1 MKPVLLLSNGHGEDL
16 SGALVASQLIQ
27 MGIAVEALPLVGHGT
42 SYRQLGIAVLGR
54 TRNCS
59 TGGLGYTSLAG
70 RIAELLEGQMLY
82 VLNRLLL
89 LRRRRHHYGL
99 VLAVGDLLAVLGG
112 WFSGLPT
119 AVYLVAYSSHY
130 EGRLRLPWPCGWL
143 LGRPG
148 IRAIWSRDELSAAD
162 LSRQLGRPVCFLGN
176 PFLDAVSG
184 NEAPPA
190 GAGDPELLL
199 VPGSRLPEAA
209 RNLALMLELLAQLPG
224 GRRLRM
230 RAALVPGLERACIA
244 QLAAPLGWQLEGED
258 RLVRGP
264 PGAGAELGWVWATAA
279 PRPTGALQCRHRRG
293 AGGGAGHTGA
303 AATWPGAPIHAGIRR
318 GPAPPA
324 GCGGVL
330 RPRSRQRRRTGAP
343 TAGAAARSDP
353 GAGPA
358 PAAGD
363 NWPRAHR
370 QAWGQPGH
378 GRSDHEPA
386 CGFGAMTTPPT
397 RLQQLKGAMDTLLVV
412 DVFVVIAGAL
422 WFAAAVALHS
432 QHVEGPLTL
441 FQKLWEPL
449 FTPAIGLLMG
459 AALLSGVLGWWQRRG
474 QR

>member
-16 SGALVASQLIQ
+16 SGALVACQLIQ
-27 MGIAVEALPLVGHGT
+27 RGIAVEALPLVGHGT
-42 SYRQLGIAVLGR
+42 SYRQLGIPVLGR

-70 RIAELLEGQMLY
+70 RIAELLEGQILY
-82 VLNRLLL
+82 VLSRLLL
-89 LRRRRHHYGL
+89 LRRRRRHYGL

-162 LSRQLGRPVCFLGN
+162 LSRQLGRPASFLGN

-184 NEAPPA
+184 NEAPAA

-209 RNLALMLELLAQLPG
+209 RNLALMLELLAQLPVK
-224 GRRLRM
+224 RRLRM

-264 PGAGAELGWVWATAA
+264 LELELSWGGFGQLLPRAQLVLCSAGTAAEQAVGLAIPVLQLPGQGPQFTPGFAEAQRRLLGAGVFCAPDPASAAELA
-279 PRPTGALQCRHRRG
+279 RQLLEQQLD
-293 AGGGAGHTGA
+293 
-303 AATWPGAPIHAGIRR
+303 PIR
-318 GPAPPA
+318 GPALRRQLATIGKERIGRP
-324 GCGGVL
+324 GG
-330 RPRSRQRRRTGAP
+330 SQAM
-343 TAGAAARSDP
+343 AGAIMNLLAASAR
-353 GAGPA
+353 
-358 PAAGD
+358 
-363 NWPRAHR
+363 
-370 QAWGQPGH
+370 
-378 GRSDHEPA
+378 
-386 CGFGAMTTPPT
+386 
-397 RLQQLKGAMDTLLVV
+397 
-412 DVFVVIAGAL
+412 
-422 WFAAAVALHS
+422 
-432 QHVEGPLTL
+432 
-441 FQKLWEPL
+441 
-449 FTPAIGLLMG
+449 
-459 AALLSGVLGWWQRRG
+459 
-474 QR
+474 

>member
-27 MGIAVEALPLVGHGT
+27 RGIAVEALPLVGHGT
-42 SYRQLGIAVLGR
+42 SYRQLGIPVLGR

-89 LRRRRHHYGL
+89 LRRRRRHYGL
-99 VLAVGDLLAVLGG
+99 VLAVGDLLAVVGG

-162 LSRQLGRPVCFLGN
+162 LSGQLGRPASFLGN

-209 RNLALMLELLAQLPG
+209 RNLALMLELLAQLPR
-224 GRRLRM
+224 GRRLRL

-264 PGAGAELGWVWATAA
+264 LELELSWGGFGQLLPRAQLVLCSAGTAAEQAVGLAIPVLQLPGQGPQFTPGFAEAQRRLLGAGVFCAPDPASAAELAHQ
-279 PRPTGALQCRHRRG
+279 LLEQQLD
-293 AGGGAGHTGA
+293 
-303 AATWPGAPIHAGIRR
+303 PIR
-318 GPAPPA
+318 GPALRRQLATIGQERIGRP
-324 GCGGVL
+324 GG
-330 RPRSRQRRRTGAP
+330 SQAM
-343 TAGAAARSDP
+343 AGAIMNLLAASAR
-353 GAGPA
+353 
-358 PAAGD
+358 
-363 NWPRAHR
+363 
-370 QAWGQPGH
+370 
-378 GRSDHEPA
+378 
-386 CGFGAMTTPPT
+386 
-397 RLQQLKGAMDTLLVV
+397 
-412 DVFVVIAGAL
+412 
-422 WFAAAVALHS
+422 
-432 QHVEGPLTL
+432 
-441 FQKLWEPL
+441 
-449 FTPAIGLLMG
+449 
-459 AALLSGVLGWWQRRG
+459 
-474 QR
+474 

>member
-1 MKPVLLLSNGHGEDL
+1 
-16 SGALVASQLIQ
+16 
-27 MGIAVEALPLVGHGT
+27 
-42 SYRQLGIAVLGR
+42 VLGR

-59 TGGLGYTSLAG
+59 TGGLGYTSLEG

-82 VLNRLLL
+82 VLSRLLL
-89 LRRRRHHYGL
+89 LRRRRRHYGL

-190 GAGDPELLL
+190 GAGDAELLL

-209 RNLALMLELLAQLPG
+209 RNLALMLELLAQLPR
-224 GRRLRM
+224 GRRLRL

-264 PGAGAELGWVWATAA
+264 LELELSWGGFGQLLPRAQLVLCSAGTAAEQAVGLAIPVLQLPGQGPQFTPGFAEAQRRLLGAGVFCAPDPASAAELAHQ
-279 PRPTGALQCRHRRG
+279 LLEQQLD
-293 AGGGAGHTGA
+293 
-303 AATWPGAPIHAGIRR
+303 PIR
-318 GPAPPA
+318 GPALRRQLATIGQERIGRP
-324 GCGGVL
+324 GG
-330 RPRSRQRRRTGAP
+330 SQAM
-343 TAGAAARSDP
+343 AGAIMNLLAASAR
-353 GAGPA
+353 
-358 PAAGD
+358 
-363 NWPRAHR
+363 
-370 QAWGQPGH
+370 
-378 GRSDHEPA
+378 
-386 CGFGAMTTPPT
+386 
-397 RLQQLKGAMDTLLVV
+397 
-412 DVFVVIAGAL
+412 
-422 WFAAAVALHS
+422 
-432 QHVEGPLTL
+432 
-441 FQKLWEPL
+441 
-449 FTPAIGLLMG
+449 
-459 AALLSGVLGWWQRRG
+459 
-474 QR
+474 